1 MKYLLKHREILSI
14 DTHSLEQSQLAP
26 SPTFDPWTTASTLES
41 WGAEGRGKWVSLCS
55 MSCTV
60 WPSTFGSFIG
70 YDRVWFWL
78 VQSANCQFYH
88 NVHFQVAAVLFS
100 WYIMLCRH
108 DIPSYGGLKPWDHTQ
123 TTSPQL
129 WLLHFASWKCQ
140 IPLPLQTNSPPPSDQ
155 FCFGFPCLIVKSSTM
170 IVFNATPVLYLTS
183 SVSLQQS
190 YWWPVAAV
198 QTAQHSTAKLPG
210 SFETVWNGDLTW
222 FNHQK

>member
-26 SPTFDPWTTASTLES
+26 SPTFDPWTTASTLGS
-41 WGAEGRGKWVSLCS
+41 WGVEGRGKWASLCS

-60 WPSTFGSFIG
+60 WPFTFGSFIG

-78 VQSANCQFYH
+78 VRSSNCQFYH

-108 DIPSYGGLKPWDHTQ
+108 DIPSYGVLTPRDHTQ

-140 IPLPLQTNSPPPSDQ
+140 ISLPLQTNSPPPSDQ
-155 FCFGFPCLIVKSSTM
+155 FCFGFPGLIVKLWKPHLAEPLLLEHLFISIFS
-170 IVFNATPVLYLTS
+170 IPNIKENFRILKARFC
-183 SVSLQQS
+183 
-190 YWWPVAAV
+190 AI
-198 QTAQHSTAKLPG
+198 
-210 SFETVWNGDLTW
+210 
-222 FNHQK
+222 